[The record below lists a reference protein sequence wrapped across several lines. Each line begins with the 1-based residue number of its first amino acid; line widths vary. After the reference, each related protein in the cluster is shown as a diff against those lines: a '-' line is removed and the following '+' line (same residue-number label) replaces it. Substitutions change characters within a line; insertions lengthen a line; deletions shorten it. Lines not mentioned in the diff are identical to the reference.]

1 MTGSILVQIFV
12 YLAVAAIAA
21 PLAKRLGLGSVL
33 GYLVAGV
40 LIGPYALKL
49 VGGIEDVAP
58 FAQFGVVILLFLIGL
73 EVQPSLLWRL
83 RTAIF
88 GIGSVQ
94 VVATTAVFTAGALA
108 LGLDWRQALAI
119 GLIFSMS
126 STAIV
131 LQLLEERGLRRGK
144 VGAAAFGVLLFQDLA
159 VIPILALLPLLGTG
173 PAAPTAAAA
182 VVHGAGVAFL
192 DGQPAWLKALA
203 ALAAVAAVVVGGRYL
218 TRPIFRSIARADLRE
233 SFTASALLIVVAAA
247 IAMEL
252 VGLSAAL
259 GAFLAGVVLAD
270 SEFRR
275 EVETDIE
282 PFRGLLLGLFFVT
295 VGAGLNLPLAM
306 QEPTRIGLILLGLMT
321 GKALVMF
328 VVGRLFRLDWREA
341 GTAAAALCQGGEF
354 IFVLLGFAVGA
365 RVLPTDIAAS
375 LTAAVALSMAATP
388 LVVMAWVRIS
398 RPRATLADI
407 PENTFDDDAPQA
419 VVAGYG
425 RFGQIVARVL
435 SANGFRVS
443 NLDVSVEQIALL
455 RRFGRRVYYGD
466 AGRLDLLRAAGAG
479 TAKILVVAID
489 DRERAQ
495 EIVRLARE
503 SFPDLIVLARAFDR
517 RHAYELLDAGA
528 HVTERETFEGGLAM
542 AAEGLKALGWRA
554 YRAERAT
561 RLFRR
566 HDERLFESLRHLW
579 GDEER
584 FTVAQRESNPR
595 MEDLLRADMARIS
608 GEDNV
613 SAGWDTTS
621 LYDEIRERAAQGE
634 SPDVPAQ
641 EETP

>member
-1 MTGSILVQIFV
+1 MTGSVLVQAFV
-12 YLAVAAIAA
+12 YLSVAAIVA

-33 GYLVAGV
+33 GYLFAGV
-40 LIGPYALKL
+40 LIGPYVLNL
-49 VGGIEDVAP
+49 VGGIEDVSAV
-58 FAQFGVVILLFLIGL
+58 AQFGVVILLFLIGL

-83 RTAIF
+83 KTAIF
-88 GIGSVQ
+88 GIGSAQ
-94 VVATTAVFTAGALA
+94 VIATTVLFTGAALA
-108 LGLDWRQALAI
+108 LGLDWRQALAAGAI
-119 GLIFSMS
+119 LSMS

-159 VIPILALLPLLGTG
+159 VIPILALLPLLGSG
-173 PAAPTAAAA
+173 GAPAASA
-182 VVHGAGVAFL
+182 HGGANLMEGA
-192 DGQPAWLKALA
+192 PAWAKALA
-203 ALAAVAAVVVGGRYL
+203 SLVAVAAVVVGGRYL
-218 TRPIFRSIARADLRE
+218 TRPIFRSIARAQLRE
-233 SFTASALLIVVAAA
+233 AFTASALLIVVGAA
-247 IAMEL
+247 IAMQL

-295 VGAGLNLPLAM
+295 VGAALNLRLAM
-306 QEPTRIGLILLGLMT
+306 EQPVAIGLLLLGLLT

-328 VVGRLFRLDWREA
+328 IIARLFRLDWREA
-341 GTAAAALCQGGEF
+341 GTTAAALCQGGEF

-365 RVLPTDIAAS
+365 HVLPADLAAS

-388 LVVMAWVRIS
+388 LVMMAWERVS
-398 RPRATLADI
+398 RPKAEHAAP
-407 PENTFDDDAPQA
+407 PENAFDDDAPHA

-435 SANGFRVS
+435 LANGFRVS
-443 NLDVSVEQIALL
+443 NLESSVEQIALL

-466 AGRLDLLRAAGAG
+466 AGRLDLLRAAGCE
-479 TAKILVVAID
+479 TAKILVIAID
-489 DRERAQ
+489 DKERAN
-495 EIVRLARE
+495 EIVKVARE
-503 SFPDLIVLARAFDR
+503 SFPNLSVLARAFDR
-517 RHAYELLDAGA
+517 RHAYDLLNAGA

-542 AAEGLKALGWRA
+542 AAEALKALGWRA

-566 HDERLFESLRHLW
+566 HDERLFESLRPLW

-584 FTVAQRESNPR
+584 FAVAQRESNPR
-595 MEDLLRADMARIS
+595 MEDLLRADLERRGGDENLS
-608 GEDNV
+608 E
-613 SAGWDTTS
+613 GWDTTT
-621 LYDEIRERAAQGE
+621 LYDEIRDRAAQGE
-634 SPDVPAQ
+634 SPDVPADDDL
-641 EETP
+641 P

>member
-1 MTGSILVQIFV
+1 MTASVLVQAFV

-33 GYLVAGV
+33 GYLAAGV
-40 LIGPYALKL
+40 LIGPFALRL
-49 VGGIEDVAP
+49 VGGIEDVANV
-58 FAQFGVVILLFLIGL
+58 AQFGVVILLFLIGL

-88 GIGSVQ
+88 GIGSAQ
-94 VVATTAVFTAGALA
+94 VAATTAAFFGAALA
-108 LGLDWRQALAI
+108 LGLDWRPALAVGAI
-119 GLIFSMS
+119 LSMS

-159 VIPILALLPLLGTG
+159 VIPILALLPLLGGG
-173 PAAPTAAAA
+173 PAPAAGA
-182 VVHGAGVAFL
+182 HGGGLSLLTGA
-192 DGQPAWLKALA
+192 PAWAKALA
-203 ALAAVAAVVVGGRYL
+203 GLAAVAVVVVGGRYL
-218 TRPIFRSIARADLRE
+218 TRPIFRSIARARLRE
-233 SFTASALLIVVAAA
+233 SFTASALLIVVGAA
-247 IAMEL
+247 IVMQA

-295 VGAGLNLPLAM
+295 VGAGLNLPLAISRPG
-306 QEPTRIGLILLGLMT
+306 QIGLILLGLMA
-321 GKALVMF
+321 GKAAVMF

-341 GTAAAALCQGGEF
+341 GTTAAALCQGGEF
-354 IFVLLGFAVGA
+354 IFVLVGYAVSV
-365 RVLPTDIAAS
+365 RVLAADLAAS

-388 LVVMAWVRIS
+388 LVVIGWERLS
-398 RPRATLADI
+398 RPRASHEAPPDN
-407 PENTFDDDAPQA
+407 EFDEHEPQA

-435 SANGFRVS
+435 AVNGFRVS
-443 NLDVSVEQIALL
+443 NLDASVEQIALL

-466 AGRLDLLRAAGAG
+466 AGRLDLLRAAGCE
-479 TAKILVVAID
+479 TAQILVVAID
-489 DRERAQ
+489 DRERAR
-495 EIVRLARE
+495 EIVTLARE
-503 SFPDLIVLARAFDR
+503 SFPHLTVLARAFDR
-517 RHAYELLDAGA
+517 RHAYELLNAGA

-542 AAEGLKALGWRA
+542 AAEALRALGWRA

-566 HDERLFESLRHLW
+566 HDERLFESLRPLW

-584 FTVAQRESNPR
+584 YAVAQRESNPR
-595 MEDLLRADMARIS
+595 MEDLLRADMARI
-608 GEDNV
+608 GGPGDV
-613 SAGWDTTS
+613 GGGWDTTS
-621 LYDEIRERAAQGE
+621 LYDEIRERVAHGE
-634 SPDVPAQ
+634 SPDVPAD
-641 EETP
+641 EDAP